1 MPQDT
6 RYNTQQIRNLRR
18 KCEQSKQR
26 KRLTK

>member
-18 KCEQSKQR
+18 KFEQSKQR